1 MSWVLLSY
9 QDVIPKNKK
18 NQSLPISLNELGPGW
33 NILEHASRRQPH
45 HLILGSYPSP
55 NPCDM
60 LGPIVQAKHIG
71 DRLGAWHVAKA
82 GAGSPTLVQ
91 TLLDWGGEAVCPVD
105 ERITEHSTYTQW
117 NVALPSKGST
127 FRHTPWQGQTLKT
140 QCRLK

>member
-9 QDVIPKNKK
+9 QDVIPQNKK

-55 NPCDM
+55 NPCDV
-60 LGPIVQAKHIG
+60 LGPTVQAKHIG
-71 DRLGAWHVAKA
+71 DRLGAWHAAKA

-91 TLLDWGGEAVCPVD
+91 TLLDWGVKRCALWMNESQNTARTRSGTLPCLQKEA
-105 ERITEHSTYTQW
+105 HSDT
-117 NVALPSKGST
+117 
-127 FRHTPWQGQTLKT
+127 RHGRDKP
-140 QCRLK
+140 